1 MKQEILKKNPPQ
13 RKYHTFDASKYP
25 IGRLATHVSSL
36 LRGKNKVTYEF
47 NRDMGDFVTITN
59 ASKVRMS
66 GKKIESK
73 VYYHFS
79 GYQGGIKEQ
88 KASELIVKRPELIVK
103 RAIFHM
109 IPKNRLKKNI
119 MKRLTIKA

>member
-1 MKQEILKKNPPQ
+1 MKKEVLKKNPPD
-13 RKYHTFDASKYP
+13 RKHHTFDASEFP
-25 IGRLATHVSSL
+25 IGRLATRVSAL

-59 ASKVRMS
+59 ASKVKMS
-66 GKKIESK
+66 GKKVESK

-79 GYQGGIKEQ
+79 GYQGGIKEER
-88 KASELIVKRPELIVK
+88 ASELIVKRPELIIK

-109 IPKNRLKKNI
+109 IPKNRLKKHI